1 MRACSP
7 ALTVALLLLL
17 SGCSFNQRYV
27 AGRRDLDP
35 KTREAILQHRVI
47 LGMFPDEAIAA
58 AGTFASAVKA
68 DKARWGEK
76 YDSWQVIRSER
87 AHPDD
92 SYIDLVFW
100 TRTQFDTPER
110 VGFKVVFSHGRA
122 VSITRLP
129 PPKEDDARLTRAV
142 ATRIAEAAAEKHGYH
157 LADYR
162 KAKAYYEAL
171 GKEKT
176 WSAFFESKAPI
187 PDNHFTVWID
197 DRTGEAQVE
206 TWKR

>member
-1 MRACSP
+1 MRVSSP
-7 ALTVALLLLL
+7 AVTVALLLLL

-27 AGRRDLDP
+27 AGRRKLDP
-35 KTREAILQHRVI
+35 KTREAILEHRVI

-58 AGTFASAVKA
+58 AGTFASMVKA
-68 DKARWGEK
+68 DKARWGEN

-100 TRTQFDTPER
+100 TRAQFDTAEP

-129 PPKEDDARLTRAV
+129 TKEDDARLTQAV
-142 ATRIAEAAAEKHGYH
+142 ATRIAEETAEKHGYH

-162 KAKAYYEAL
+162 RAKAHYEML

-187 PDNHFTVWID
+187 PGNHFMVWID
-197 DRTGEAQVE
+197 DRSGEAQVE
-206 TWKR
+206 TWK